1 MGVPIALLAL
11 ALVLATA
18 SGTPRTALPMLLLV
32 QITGASLC
40 LRAILLGKA
49 RIATLPLYSRKLVGS
64 SMGGGRLMLP
74 FVGFCLILCNYRR
87 VYFCQSYFIY
97 VISSNDDR
105 DKVLPFAREH
115 S

>member
-1 MGVPIALLAL
+1 MPIALLAL

-49 RIATLPLYSRKLVGS
+49 RIATLSLYSGKLVCG
-64 SMGGGRLMLP
+64 GVRGGRLMLP
-74 FVGFCLILCNYRR
+74 FVGFCLILCNYR
-87 VYFCQSYFIY
+87 
-97 VISSNDDR
+97 
-105 DKVLPFAREH
+105 
-115 S
+115 